1 MTNANLKVARERIT
15 VELEPALR
23 AQIERIAA
31 EQDRSLS
38 AQVRRFLASAIE
50 SQGDKVAA

>member
-23 AQIERIAA
+23 AEIERIAS

-50 SQGDKVAA
+50 DQGVAA